1 MFTLQRYLDNSYK
14 YNMLKATIAD
24 IRYENVRNILDKYL
38 DELLREIY
46 GLDKEELMTIVNV
59 KMDKED
65 ILDLLYNRLLY
76 WTDEDTAELFCKMYD
91 LKIEQGVFDN
101 CLFNVKNI
109 VDNDYINKYRVF
121 SSANDSDT
129 FKFLLKEYDNNNYYL
144 DGTNEYG
151 LYLQIV
157 TVSDDRQK
165 ILVRY

>member
-1 MFTLQRYLDNSYK
+1 MT
-14 YNMLKATIAD
+14 TI
-24 IRYENVRNILDKYL
+24 
-38 DELLREIY
+38 
-46 GLDKEELMTIVNV
+46 NV

-65 ILDLLYNRLLY
+65 ILDLLYDRLLY
-76 WTDEDTAELFCKMYD
+76 WTDVDIAELFCKMYD

-144 DGTNEYG
+144 DGTNKYG
-151 LYLQIV
+151 LYLQIE